1 MMPMGPTRAE
11 LLTAVERS
19 PQAAA
24 VHDRDAWVGLFAD
37 GGRIEDPVGS
47 RPHRGPAEIAQ
58 FYDTFIGPRDIAF
71 HRDVDIV
78 AGSTV
83 IRDLELE
90 VAMGAADPGTG
101 NAAVTMRIPAYLR
114 YALQDTETDTE
125 TGAGPRIAELQA
137 YWELPA
143 MVFQFVRNGTR
154 AVPVGLQLAGD
165 MLRNQGP
172 VGAVGFAAGFRGVG
186 ARPRSHGRRRFIRL
200 LDDLCAGDEVSVRR
214 TLRRDARVQS
224 GESAPLG
231 ASKLTA
237 MTAGGSW
244 RKVIVSGASAVAGID
259 SEAGRAVLIADLTPT
274 RIRRVRYFVD
284 DAARDG

>member
-24 VHDRDAWVGLFAD
+24 AHDRAAWVGLFAD
-37 GGRIEDPVGS
+37 GARIEDPVGS
-47 RPHRGPAEIAQ
+47 RPHRGAAEIAE
-58 FYDTFIGPRDIAF
+58 FYDTFIGPRVITF

-90 VAMGAADPGTG
+90 VTMGSAGPDAGTPG
-101 NAAVTMRIPAYLR
+101 VTMRIPAYLR
-114 YALQDTETDTE
+114 YALQGTREPSGT
-125 TGAGPRIAELQA
+125 GPRITELQA

-143 MVFQFVRNGTR
+143 MVLQFLRNGTR

-165 MLRNQGP
+165 LLRNQGP
-172 VGAVGFAAGFRGVG
+172 VGAVGFASGFRGVG
-186 ARPRSHGRRRFIRL
+186 ARPRSHARRRFIRL

-214 TLRRDARVQS
+214 TLRRDARVLS
-224 GESAPLG
+224 GEATPLG

-237 MTAGGSW
+237 LTAGGSW

-259 SEAGRAVLIADLTPT
+259 VGSRRAVLIAELTPSG
-274 RIRRVRYFVD
+274 IRRVRYFTD
-284 DAARDG
+284 TAAREG

>member
-1 MMPMGPTRAE
+1 MGLTRAE

-24 VHDRDAWVGLFAD
+24 AHDRAGWVGLFAD

-58 FYDTFIGPRDIAF
+58 FYDTFIGPRDITF

-78 AGSTV
+78 AGDTV

-90 VAMGAADPGTG
+90 VAMGAADG
-101 NAAVTMRIPAYLR
+101 AAVTMRIPAYLR
-114 YALQDTETDTE
+114 YALEPELGD
-125 TGAGPRIAELQA
+125 GPDRARITELQA

-143 MVFQFVRNGTR
+143 MVLQFLRHGTR
-154 AVPVGLQLAGD
+154 AVPVGLQLAGAL
-165 MLRNQGP
+165 LRNQGP

-186 ARPRSHGRRRFIRL
+186 ARPPSHSRRRFTGL
-200 LDDLCAGDEVSVRR
+200 LDNLCAGDEVSVRR
-214 TLRRDARVQS
+214 KLRRDARVLS
-224 GESAPLG
+224 GEATPLG

-237 MTAGGSW
+237 MTVGGCW

-259 SEAGRAVLIADLTPT
+259 TRSGRAVLIAELTPNG
-274 RIRRVRYFVD
+274 IRRVRYFT
-284 DAARDG
+284 DAAARQG